1 MQYKS
6 KKSLGISEDPEII
19 RDNASCSKMKKS
31 IKIKLSEKRE
41 RTPESSDLQEKSYKE
56 KKISVSQKEFIEV
69 NEMSTTQIG
78 REKEKLKK
86 KIEENQKKLN
96 YLEIYE
102 KLKNE
107 MNKEI
112 QKAFIKESK
121 NSKFNLDKNKVF
133 KIIKEVSLNIYK
145 KNEKS
150 LNPQVKSQIKED
162 MDNIRDQIKNI
173 DSLNLET
180 ILTTEYFCTNVKNP
194 ESNEINLGED
204 KDLKNSG
211 KRINISAGQKNNQ
224 KEKNS
229 GKGGDST
236 AKMNSKSQK
245 VENVILNDS
254 TFFENSKKTIVKNP
268 SQKSKIYEYSY
279 KCLTNN
285 LNFAIQKGMKK
296 GIFFIEIENNG
307 ALTWPKNKTFLEI
320 DNSKSS
326 IKNTQNF
333 PLSPLNYGEKTSL
346 NILVNHMNKY
356 KPSKQC
362 IYLDF
367 KVDGKKYGES
377 ILLNIEITE
386 NINKIKYK
394 SIIRAFRDDFDF
406 TTSVF
411 SDTTIGNALA
421 EYQNFEDAEV
431 TIFEDRFKNLSK

>member
-6 KKSLGISEDPEII
+6 KKSLGISEDPENI

-31 IKIKLSEKRE
+31 SKIKLSEKRL
-41 RTPESSDLQEKSYKE
+41 RTPESSDIPEKSYKE
-56 KKISVSQKEFIEV
+56 NNISESQIEFMKV
-69 NEMSTTQIG
+69 NEMSETQIG
-78 REKEKLKK
+78 REKEKLIKEK
-86 KIEENQKKLN
+86 EAIQKKLN

-112 QKAFIKESK
+112 QKALIKESK
-121 NSKFNLDKNKVF
+121 NHKFNFDKDKVF
-133 KIIKEVSLNIYK
+133 KIIKEVSLNFYK
-145 KNEKS
+145 KKEKS
-150 LNPQVKSQIKED
+150 LNPQVKSHIIKD
-162 MDNIRDQIKNI
+162 TDNMLDKINNI

-180 ILTTEYFCTNVKNP
+180 VLTTQYFGTNVKNT
-194 ESNEINLGED
+194 ENNEINLDED
-204 KDLKNSG
+204 KDLNNSG
-211 KRINISAGQKNNQ
+211 KGISKSDGQNNNQ
-224 KEKNS
+224 KEKND
-229 GKGGDST
+229 GKGGDSKT
-236 AKMNSKSQK
+236 KKGSKSQK

-254 TFFENSKKTIVKNP
+254 IFFENPKKTIVKNP

-296 GIFFIEIENNG
+296 GIFSIEIENNG
-307 ALTWPKNKTFLEI
+307 VLTWPQNKTFLEI

-326 IKNTQNF
+326 IKNALNY
-333 PLSPLNYGEKTSL
+333 PLSPLNSGEKTTL

-377 ILLNIEITE
+377 ILLNIEVTE
-386 NINKIKYK
+386 NINKIKFK
-394 SIIRAFRDDFDF
+394 SIIKAFRDDFDF

-411 SDTTIGNALA
+411 SDTAIGNALA

-431 TIFEDRFKNLSK
+431 TIFEDRFKYLSK

>member
-1 MQYKS
+1 
-6 KKSLGISEDPEII
+6 
-19 RDNASCSKMKKS
+19 
-31 IKIKLSEKRE
+31 
-41 RTPESSDLQEKSYKE
+41 
-56 KKISVSQKEFIEV
+56 
-69 NEMSTTQIG
+69 
-78 REKEKLKK
+78 
-86 KIEENQKKLN
+86 
-96 YLEIYE
+96 
-102 KLKNE
+102 

-112 QKAFIKESK
+112 QKALIKESK

-150 LNPQVKSQIKED
+150 LNPQVKSKIIED
-162 MDNIRDQIKNI
+162 IDKIQDQIKNN

-180 ILTTEYFCTNVKNP
+180 VLTTEYFGTGVKNP
-194 ESNEINLGED
+194 ESNEDED

-211 KRINISAGQKNNQ
+211 KNISKSAGQKNNE
-224 KEKNS
+224 KEKNG

-236 AKMNSKSQK
+236 AKKSSKSQK

-254 TFFENSKKTIVKNP
+254 TFFENPKKTYVKNP

-285 LNFAIQKGMKK
+285 LNFAIQKGIKK
-296 GIFFIEIENNG
+296 GIFSIEIENNG
-307 ALTWPKNKTFLEI
+307 ALTWPQNKTFLEI

-326 IKNTQNF
+326 IENAQNF
-333 PLSPLNYGEKTSL
+333 PLSPLNSGEKTSI

-431 TIFEDRFKNLSK
+431 TIFEDRFKYLSK